1 MNKDEAIRCLSIAQK
16 HRDAANYSS
25 ARKFAHKSIALF
37 ETPEARKLLD
47 SIDEAEASTSASSS
61 SNGPSGS
68 TSKTDSSSSASG
80 AETHPSASGATHRHT
95 QSSGTK
101 ANGTAGGMGGKKREY
116 TDEQHAVVK
125 KIRACKVT
133 EYYEIMSLKRD
144 CEEAEVKKAYR
155 KLALALHP
163 DKNGAPG
170 ADEAFKMV
178 SKAFQVLSDPQKR
191 RAYDA
196 SGFDPE
202 DRTARSSGFSSA
214 SFNGGQAFEGEMSPE
229 DLFNMFFGGG
239 GNAFGGGFGGGP
251 VFTTTF
257 GPGGFRT
264 TRMGGFNG
272 AARQQQQQNE
282 VPRSAFIQL
291 LPLIILFAFS
301 ILSALP
307 NLFTTPPIPDPNFSF
322 VPTNRYYMERHTPTR
337 DVIYHINPT
346 EFMNHPVIGPE
357 LIRDGVDLKA
367 EYQKAAKELKNKE
380 QKQEEQEEQ
389 KEQKEKEGNG
399 KGNVKS
405 KVKRGPHMAR
415 FEEGVEKTYIS
426 EVWAQCRRGQ
436 ERRERQIDAERG
448 VFGIGTDW
456 DKVRKLQREPIE
468 ACVELER
475 LGVGRGQV

>member
-68 TSKTDSSSSASG
+68 TSTTTPSSSASG

-101 ANGTAGGMGGKKREY
+101 ANGTAGGMGGKKRDY
-116 TDEQHAVVK
+116 TDEQHAMVK

-202 DRTARSSGFSSA
+202 DRTARSAGFSSA

-251 VFTTTF
+251 GMLSVSLCPDISSQSNLVFTTTF

-357 LIRDGVDLKA
+357 LIRDG
-367 EYQKAAKELKNKE
+367 
-380 QKQEEQEEQ
+380 
-389 KEQKEKEGNG
+389 
-399 KGNVKS
+399 GNVKS
-405 KVKRGPHMAR
+405 KVKRGPHMAK